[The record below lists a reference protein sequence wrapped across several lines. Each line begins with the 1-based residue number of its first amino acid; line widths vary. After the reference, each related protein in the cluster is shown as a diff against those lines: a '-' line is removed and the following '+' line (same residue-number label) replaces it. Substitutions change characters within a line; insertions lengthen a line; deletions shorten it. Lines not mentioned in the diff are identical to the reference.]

1 MRILYNHYL
10 TSGGDLVKRFWVFL
24 RQVATHFLHVYLFG
38 IQEISEYGQ
47 ILYTFMIKIYNNNW
61 IYENLGPCNYDLWIK
76 GVFLTHLRDFCRK
89 KWLPDMQLTTSSEVM
104 LQDQQYTGKGECQN
118 QNQSEHIVS
127 NNVFPHKE
135 PRAVYIALRET
146 KLPTQMQNHNMI
158 GKWILFLYTL
168 ECLQHIKI

>member
-1 MRILYNHYL
+1 
-10 TSGGDLVKRFWVFL
+10 
-24 RQVATHFLHVYLFG
+24 
-38 IQEISEYGQ
+38 
-47 ILYTFMIKIYNNNW
+47 
-61 IYENLGPCNYDLWIK
+61 
-76 GVFLTHLRDFCRK
+76 
-89 KWLPDMQLTTSSEVM
+89 MQLTTSSEVM

-158 GKWILFLYTL
+158 GKCILFLYTL
-168 ECLQHIKI
+168 ECLQHINIYNIHNIQL